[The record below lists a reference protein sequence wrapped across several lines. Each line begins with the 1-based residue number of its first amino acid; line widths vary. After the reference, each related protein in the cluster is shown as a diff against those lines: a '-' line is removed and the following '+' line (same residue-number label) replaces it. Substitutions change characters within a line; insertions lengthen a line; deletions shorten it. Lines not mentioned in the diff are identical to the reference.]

1 MKWIKITDLDSLPKE
16 EEYVLIRM
24 GFGNVVSIYAVVS
37 LYLQEFNNEKYPIWI
52 DSVSN
57 KPLDVYNLYDAT
69 HFCYIDGVDVEE
81 SEE

>member
-1 MKWIKITDLDSLPKE
+1 MEWIKITDLDSLPKE

-57 KPLDVYNLYDAT
+57 KPLDVYNLYDVT
-69 HFCYIDGVDVEE
+69 HFCYIDDINIEE
-81 SEE
+81 TGE